1 MKRFEAFKKDQNS
14 RNQLIMGTGYAIEAS
29 FDIIAKNQDRALE
42 LLEEAGFNPDDFN
55 LEEINY
61 HKDQMGRD
69 LPEGINYAGLLY

>member
-1 MKRFEAFKKDQNS
+1 MKRFEAFFTGPA
-14 RNQLIMGTGYAIEAS
+14 NQLIMGTGYAIEAS

-69 LPEGINYAGLLY
+69 LPEGINYAGLFY

>member
-1 MKRFEAFKKDQNS
+1 MKRFEAFKRDKNS

-42 LLEEAGFNPDDFN
+42 LIEEAGFDPDDFN

-69 LPEGINYAGLLY
+69 LPEGISDAGLFY

>member
-1 MKRFEAFKKDQNS
+1 MKRFEAFFTGS
-14 RNQLIMGTGYAIEAS
+14 ANQLIMKDGYAIEAS

-42 LLEEAGFNPDDFN
+42 ELLEEGFDPDDFN

-69 LPEGINYAGLLY
+69 FPEGINYAGLLY

>member
-1 MKRFEAFKKDQNS
+1 MKRFEVFKKDQNS

>member
-1 MKRFEAFKKDQNS
+1 MKRFEVFKKDQNS

-42 LLEEAGFNPDDFN
+42 ELLEEGFDPDDFN

-69 LPEGINYAGLLY
+69 FPEGINYAGLFY